1 MFSEP
6 ALFNFAHL
14 VVKSTKM
21 SAKAELAKRV
31 LQILANGDLVPERDA
46 LQLRNWAV
54 HPGDAT
60 LTLKE
65 IALGVLREEENQNR
79 A

>member
-1 MFSEP
+1 
-6 ALFNFAHL
+6 
-14 VVKSTKM
+14 M
-21 SAKAELAKRV
+21 SGNAELELRV
-31 LQILANGDLVPERDA
+31 QHLANGDPVPERDA

-54 HPGDAT
+54 HPGDAM
-60 LTLKE
+60 LTLRE